1 MEYTRRDLILLD
13 DDLEIMVVPHLGRKQ
28 KWLTYDEVDEMRWIF
43 QGFPRML
50 QTYNELCAWVKI
62 KQMGLD
68 KEMISEESN
77 GTDL

>member
-1 MEYTRRDLILLD
+1 MRHDFILLD
-13 DDLEIMVVPHLGRKQ
+13 DDLEIMVVPHLGRDQ

-43 QGFPRML
+43 PTFPRML
-50 QTYNELCAWVKI
+50 QTYNEMGAWI
-62 KQMGLD
+62 EQIGLD